1 MMNSEFINIFIQKQ
15 KSLITEL
22 QSKLLLAESQVELNN
37 ELLKK
42 ANEEN
47 LTLRAEVDK
56 LSNKKARV
64 QASE

>member
-1 MMNSEFINIFIQKQ
+1 MKSEFINIFIQKQ
-15 KSLITEL
+15 KNLITEL

-56 LSNKKARV
+56 LSNKKARA